1 MQQLKEVE
9 SSYGSDSHETQ
20 KTINSL
26 NEIKKIRN
34 LDDDM
39 LSDENSEK
47 DEESDNESIVFSSES
62 KNS

>member
-1 MQQLKEVE
+1 MLQLKEAE

-34 LDDDM
+34 LVDDEM
-39 LSDENSEK
+39 LSDEDSDKE
-47 DEESDNESIVFSSES
+47 EESDNESIVFSSES
-62 KNS
+62 KK